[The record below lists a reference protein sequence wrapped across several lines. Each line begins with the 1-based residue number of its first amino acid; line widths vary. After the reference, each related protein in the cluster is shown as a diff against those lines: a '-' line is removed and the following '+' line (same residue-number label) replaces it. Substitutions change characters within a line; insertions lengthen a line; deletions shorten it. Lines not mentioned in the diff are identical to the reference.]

1 MIFNPSVPTIYLSVA
16 DADRPSN
23 FRPSDGDMR
32 PMEVF
37 AFLTV
42 AWVVEVLAGAVL
54 SWLAK
59 FALDSLLAGP
69 NGSGG
74 ISPQQLYDLFQK
86 VMREALSE
94 YDIQLLSRRYQAV
107 VEAMLEYKA
116 SGGVHRL
123 DDADLQVNELIVGF
137 KTYGDVTAD
146 LLASAEMLKIVIYQ
160 TYMKEKIRDESANIQ
175 RQATEFKV
183 DLIEAA
189 ARRLRLIKGYYSG
202 PIIKYPGHGEMA
214 EYGFTYK
221 GDFGPV
227 WPCWPTDAKCHPIAW
242 QKAEEAMARHLDAE
256 IAQRYSPFEKA
267 IDVLD
272 KLSKHPKP

>member
-1 MIFNPSVPTIYLSVA
+1 MPFNPSGPVIYLPVA
-16 DADRPSN
+16 AADRPKD
-23 FRPSDGDMR
+23 FLPSDGDMR

-59 FALDSLLAGP
+59 LALDSLLAGP
-69 NGSGG
+69 SGSGG
-74 ISPQQLYDLFQK
+74 ITPQQLYELFQK

-107 VEAMLEYKA
+107 VEAMLEYKT

-146 LLASAEMLKIVIYQ
+146 LLASAELLKMVIYQ
-160 TYMKEKIRDESANIQ
+160 TYMKEKIRDESANIR
-175 RQATEFKV
+175 RQASEFKA
-183 DLIEAA
+183 DLTEAA
-189 ARRLRLIKGYYSG
+189 SRRLTLIKGYYSG
-202 PIIKYPGHGEMA
+202 PTIKYPGHGEMA

-227 WPCWPTDAKCHPIAW
+227 WPCWPNDVKCQPIAR
-242 QKAEEAMARHLDAE
+242 QKAEEAMTRHLDTE
-256 IAQRYSPFEKA
+256 IEQRYKPFEKA
-267 IDVLD
+267 IEVLD
-272 KLSKHPKP
+272 KLAKHPKP